1 MKLLTCQTD
10 KGPRVAVLTEAGVED
25 VVPETGD
32 ARLVIAAGGIPG
44 TNGKP
49 RPLASVK
56 LLAPIAELK
65 RPVIAVGL
73 NYKKHS
79 DEGARKHG
87 LREVGV
93 YPENPVFFCKW
104 SGSHNGPEGEIVH
117 HAITRELD
125 YECELVIVI
134 GRQGIN
140 IPKERAM
147 DHVYGYTI
155 MNEVSAR
162 DVQHRHGQWFKGKGL
177 DTFGPLGPW
186 IVTKD
191 EAGDGNNLALQSR
204 VNGQTRQSSNTND
217 MIFDIATIVSVL
229 SEGFT
234 LYPGDLIATGTPEGV
249 GFAMDPPGLLK
260 VGDVVMRID
269 PRYFRPAEVET
280 LLGNPAKAK
289 ANLGWTPEI
298 TAQDMCAEM
307 VAEDLKTAR
316 RHALLKEHGYDL
328 PVSLEG

>member
-1 MKLLTCQTD
+1 VKILTYQAEN
-10 KGPRVAVLTEAGVED
+10 GPRVAVLTEAGVED
-25 VVPETGD
+25 MIPETGD
-32 ARLVIAAGGIPG
+32 ACGVIAAGGVPG
-44 TNGKP
+44 ISGKP
-49 RPLASVK
+49 KPLASVK

-93 YPENPVFFCKW
+93 YPEIPVFFCKW
-104 SGSHNGPEGEIVH
+104 SGSLNGPEGEIIH

-125 YECELVIVI
+125 YECELVAVI
-134 GRQGIN
+134 GKGGIN
-140 IPKERAM
+140 IPKDRAM

-162 DVQHRHGQWFKGKGL
+162 DLQRRPEQWFKGKGL

-191 EAGDGNNLALQSR
+191 EVGDASNLAVRSR
-204 VNGQTRQSSNTND
+204 VNGETRQDSNTSD
-217 MIFDIATIVSVL
+217 MIFDIATIVSAL

-234 LYPGDLIATGTPEGV
+234 LLPGDLITTGTPEGV
-249 GFAMDPPGLLK
+249 GFAMDPPRFLQA
-260 VGDVVMRID
+260 GDVVECEIERIGVL
-269 PRYFRPAEVET
+269 RNRV
-280 LLGNPAKAK
+280 
-289 ANLGWTPEI
+289 
-298 TAQDMCAEM
+298 
-307 VAEDLKTAR
+307 VAPK
-316 RHALLKEHGYDL
+316 
-328 PVSLEG
+328 

>member
-1 MKLLTCQTD
+1 VKLLTCQTD

-234 LYPGDLIATGTPEGV
+234 LYPGDLIATSPGGSIDGPARAAEGGRCGGV
-249 GFAMDPPGLLK
+249 RGREHRGAAQ
-260 VGDVVMRID
+260 
-269 PRYFRPAEVET
+269 PRRRAEV
-280 LLGNPAKAK
+280 
-289 ANLGWTPEI
+289 
-298 TAQDMCAEM
+298 
-307 VAEDLKTAR
+307 KTAGR
-316 RHALLKEHGYDL
+316 WGMITFFEIITTKFSWIWPTEIAW
-328 PVSLEG
+328 